1 MTRASPFHITLAPV
15 LLHLENSII
24 TLLPNYPN
32 NGKPNNF
39 KRKLS
44 SIRKPLKPT
53 NRCKWWTREPWNIV
67 EKPSHFVICGHR
79 PPKTGQ
85 LINKWSLSSLNPQF
99 AIHPWSLSAKTRI
112 WTSLSYVGTLFRNSR
127 QAKIETLIGTT
138 FNHRD

>member
-53 NRCKWWTREPWNIV
+53 NRCK
-67 EKPSHFVICGHR
+67 
-79 PPKTGQ
+79 
-85 LINKWSLSSLNPQF
+85 
-99 AIHPWSLSAKTRI
+99 
-112 WTSLSYVGTLFRNSR
+112 
-127 QAKIETLIGTT
+127 
-138 FNHRD
+138 